1 MITLVAKKE
10 LKQLSFTERKLAG
23 LQKRKPDQVDYIL
36 SVEKLWETYAWN
48 RTDENVQRLINS
60 FKFMLHRK
68 AEAWESRWKN
78 KRLRDDFLS
87 AFYEAAGE
95 LCDDYIHYQE
105 FYFYE
110 TLCLF
115 IHRRGIDLTRKL
127 LRKQTQFEVAAV
139 PLFDETADYLPDIS
153 VDIENDV
160 VTNDLVGRILKDG
173 SLTEKEKWFL
183 QVIYDNPDS
192 SDRELARI
200 AGLNHNY
207 EVTRILSRIK
217 KKINYIYS

>member
-1 MITLVAKKE
+1 M
-10 LKQLSFTERKLAG
+10 
-23 LQKRKPDQVDYIL
+23 DYIL
-36 SVEKLWETYAWN
+36 SIEILWEAYAWN
-48 RTDENVQRLINS
+48 RTDENMQRLLNS

-68 AEAWESRWKN
+68 AESWHNRWKN
-78 KRLRDDFLS
+78 KRLHKDDFLS
-87 AFYEAAGE
+87 VFYEAAGE

-110 TLCLF
+110 TLCLVV
-115 IHRRGIDLTRKL
+115 HRRGIDLTRKL
-127 LRKQTQFEVAAV
+127 LRKQTHFEVAAL

-160 VTNDLVGRILKDG
+160 VTNDLVGRILSDG
-173 SLTEKEKWFL
+173 SLTEKERWLL

-192 SDRELARI
+192 SDREIARI

-207 EVTRILSRIK
+207 EVTRILRRIK